1 MVKPTIRKSV
11 VGTLD
16 LSIRWLLSGEI
27 FPGVYGKAPYFC
39 NIDEGREDK
48 YGYVSNLVVA
58 MFARRQGIATNM
70 MSITIE
76 TAKSNGVEVMYVHV
90 DRNKKPALQLYEK
103 MGFEFS
109 LEKIPISSMDPEAAK
124 TARESLELSF
134 QMSNIL
140 DTGLDRHTL
149 SVLIALC
156 DLGLNP
162 EALAAVVK
170 ELRTEALS
178 SPPPPPASSSSSSS

>member
-1 MVKPTIRKSV
+1 
-11 VGTLD
+11 
-16 LSIRWLLSGEI
+16 
-27 FPGVYGKAPYFC
+27 
-39 NIDEGREDK
+39 
-48 YGYVSNLVVA
+48 
-58 MFARRQGIATNM
+58 
-70 MSITIE
+70 
-76 TAKSNGVEVMYVHV
+76 
-90 DRNKKPALQLYEK
+90 
-103 MGFEFS
+103 
-109 LEKIPISSMDPEAAK
+109 MDPEAAK

-178 SPPPPPASSSSSSS
+178 SPPPPPASSSSSS